1 MEVNI
6 IDKRKRHHRCSLLL
20 KLVLHDLEGWKR
32 TGNLECFCGGPLCTF
47 HKGSRIS
54 MWFKNKIESHDAFSE
69 NFADHFHNM
78 LCFSDET

>member
-1 MEVNI
+1 MTWKAGRGQGI
-6 IDKRKRHHRCSLLL
+6 WSA
-20 KLVLHDLEGWKR
+20 LVVVLY
-32 TGNLECFCGGPLCTF
+32 TPF
-47 HKGSRIS
+47 HKGSIIS